1 MTVSSVVQELI
12 ATTTLPVVRY
22 QRRENL
28 PDVFHLCASVPKT
41 FSMSLVRL
49 SLVGLFALA
58 LTACN
63 SNSSTE
69 TAKAPT
75 ATSATPA
82 AGTRPGTTTG
92 KKRLLFFGNS
102 LTAGYGVE
110 PDEAFPALIGDKIDS
125 LKLNYEVVNAGL
137 SGETTAGG
145 RSRVG
150 WILRQPVD
158 VFVLELGGN
167 DGLRGLPLSATREN
181 LQGIIDTVRRRSPG
195 AQIVLAGMQIPP
207 NMGQAYAGE
216 FKAIYQEIAAKNHL
230 VLIPFLLE
238 GVGGHPDLN
247 QADGIHPTPAGHRLV
262 ARTVWGVLQ
271 PVLTATIAVQP

>member
-1 MTVSSVVQELI
+1 MRL
-12 ATTTLPVVRY
+12 A
-22 QRRENL
+22 
-28 PDVFHLCASVPKT
+28 
-41 FSMSLVRL
+41 RL

-63 SNSSTE
+63 SNSSPE
-69 TAKAPT
+69 TAKAPAAT
-75 ATSATPA
+75 AAAPAVGQPA
-82 AGTRPGTTTG
+82 ATTG

-125 LKLNYEVVNAGL
+125 LKLNYEVINAGL

-150 WILRQPVD
+150 WILRRPVD

-167 DGLRGLPLSATREN
+167 DGLRGLPLTATREN
-181 LQGIIDTVRRRSPG
+181 LQGIIDTVRRRSPN

-207 NMGQAYAGE
+207 NMGQAYATD
-216 FKAIYQEIAAKNHL
+216 FKAIYQEIATKNHL

-238 GVGGHPDLN
+238 GVGGDRKLN
-247 QADGIHPTPAGHRLV
+247 QADGIHPTPAGHRIV
-262 ARTVWGVLQ
+262 ARTVFAILQ
-271 PVLTATIAVQP
+271 PLLK

>member
-1 MTVSSVVQELI
+1 
-12 ATTTLPVVRY
+12 
-22 QRRENL
+22 
-28 PDVFHLCASVPKT
+28 
-41 FSMSLVRL
+41 MSFIRL
-49 SLVGLFALA
+49 SFAGLFALA

-63 SNSSTE
+63 SNSAPE
-69 TAKAPT
+69 TVKAPA
-75 ATSATPA
+75 ATSTAST
-82 AGTRPGTTTG
+82 AGAKPSAGTG

-125 LKLNYEVVNAGL
+125 LKLNYEVINAGL

-167 DGLRGLPLSATREN
+167 DGLRGLPLGATREN

-207 NMGQAYAGE
+207 NMGQAYAND
-216 FKAIYQEIAAKNHL
+216 FKAIYQEIASKNKL

-238 GVGGHPDLN
+238 GVGGDRTLN
-247 QADGIHPTPAGHRLV
+247 QADGIHPTPAGHRIV
-262 ARTVWGVLQ
+262 ARTVFAILQ
-271 PVLTATIAVQP
+271 PVLK